1 MKLNK
6 IRNFRVIAPKT
17 WRWIFC
23 SVLGVLVIAFALSM
37 RGPLFKAAYSP
48 VLYDREGRLLGA
60 QVAED
65 GQWRFP
71 NAGKLNEKFVIALIE
86 AEDRRFRRHLG
97 VDPLAV
103 IRAAYQNI
111 RGGRV
116 VSGGS
121 TITMQI
127 IRLARSRKRTL
138 PEKFIEAALALC
150 LETGKSKNDILEL
163 YAANAPFGANVV
175 GIEAAAW
182 RWFGRS
188 SGELSWAEAA
198 TLAVLPNSPSL
209 IHPGRNR
216 DALKNKRDALLEKLH
231 SRGFFDEET
240 LTLSL
245 AEPLPGEPLPLPRLA
260 PHLLARLVT
269 EAGGTAAFKDSRPA
283 ALVVTIDRDIQERA
297 AAIMNRASARFA
309 ENGIMNAACLI
320 INTHTGEV
328 AAYVGNTD
336 SVHAAD
342 VDIVTSWRSSGS
354 LLKPFLYAAMLDSGD
369 TLPSSL
375 VSDIPTRVGSYSP
388 ENNTRTYLGVVP
400 ADEALARSLNV
411 PAARSLRVYGV
422 DRFARLLRALGV
434 TTLFRPADEYGLPL
448 ILGGAEV
455 TLWDI
460 TGLYAGLGRAVYNR
474 SGGEN
479 PATFFPPSIFPRK
492 ELTSAPSATPPISPG
507 AAWLTLEALVSV
519 VRPGEEAHW
528 QEYASA
534 RRIAW
539 KTGTSF
545 GFRDAWAIGVTPEWT
560 VGVWVGNA
568 SGEGRAELRSAVTS
582 APALFELFSALNSWH
597 PQAEA
602 LGGNRGGWFPQPAA
616 ELRQAE
622 VCAYSGFLA
631 GTDCAA
637 IKIADLPRNAPASRV
652 CPYCR
657 SVVLNLREDRRITLE
672 SGASGETVQKK
683 WFVLPPAEEWYYRR
697 WNLDYKPLPP
707 EENPVGG
714 SAASGGNNLALFNPE
729 PGAQVYVPRELD
741 GSEGRIVFSAAHRS
755 ETGIIFWHFD
765 GNYLGSTETFHEMEA
780 HPPPGAHTLTLVDG
794 EGNTLTRR
802 FTVLDNAN

>member
-6 IRNFRVIAPKT
+6 IFNFRAIAPKT
-17 WRWIFC
+17 WCWIFA
-23 SVLGVLVIAFALSM
+23 SVLGVLVIAFAFSI
-37 RGPLFKAAYSP
+37 RRPLFRASYSP

-71 NAGKLNEKFVIALIE
+71 SAGKLNEKFVIALIE
-86 AEDRRFRRHLG
+86 AEDRRFRRHPG

-111 RGGRV
+111 RSGRV

-121 TITMQI
+121 TITMQT
-127 IRLARSRKRTL
+127 IRLARARRRTL
-138 PEKFIEAALALC
+138 PEKLIEAALAIH
-150 LETGKSKNDILEL
+150 LELGKSKNEILEL

-175 GIEAAAW
+175 GIEAATW

-198 TLAVLPNSPSL
+198 ALAVLPNSPSL

-216 DALKNKRDALLEKLH
+216 DALKNKRDALLERLCF
-231 SRGFFDEET
+231 RGFFDEET

-245 AEPLPGEPLPLPRLA
+245 AEPLPGEPLPLPRFA
-260 PHLLARLVT
+260 PHLLTRLVAET
-269 EAGGTAAFKDSRPA
+269 GGTAAFRGSQSA

-297 AAIMNRASARFA
+297 AAIMNRVSARFA

-336 SVHAAD
+336 SAHAAD

-422 DRFARLLRALGV
+422 DRFARLLRTLGV
-434 TTLFRPADEYGLPL
+434 TTLFRSGDEYGLPL

-455 TLWDI
+455 TLWEI
-460 TGLYAGLGRAVYNR
+460 TGLYAGMGRAVYNR

-479 PATFFPPSIFPRK
+479 PAAFFPPSVFPRK
-492 ELTSAPSATPPISPG
+492 ELTSVSAVTPPISPG

-519 VRPGEEAHW
+519 VRPGEEAQW

-534 RRIAW
+534 RQIAW

-568 SGEGRAELRSAVTS
+568 SGEGRAELRSAITS
-582 APALFELFSALNSWH
+582 APALFELFSAMNSR
-597 PQAEA
+597 
-602 LGGNRGGWFPQPAA
+602 GGNRGVWFPQPAV

-637 IKIADLPRNAPASRV
+637 VKIVDLPRNAPASRV

-657 SVVLNLREDRRITLE
+657 SVVLNLREDRRVTLE
-672 SGASGETVQKK
+672 SGAAGETVQKK
-683 WFVLPPAEEWYYRR
+683 WFVLSPAEEWYYRR

-707 EENPVGG
+707 EENTASGV
-714 SAASGGNNLALFNPE
+714 SGGNNLALFNPE

-755 ETGIIFWHFD
+755 ETGIIYWHLD
-765 GNYLGSTETFHEMEA
+765 GSYLGSTETFHEMEA
-780 HPPPGAHTLTLVDG
+780 RPPPGAHTLTLIDG

-802 FTVLDNAN
+802 FTVLDNAD